1 MRELT
6 IAANEADQR
15 FDKFLRKYLPGANA
29 GFIYKMLRKKN
40 IVLNDRKASGNER
53 LAAGDKVRL
62 FFSDATLEKLCRES
76 VTEEKAADIEAL
88 RRGAD
93 LIRKNLIYEDEDL
106 LMFSKPAGMLSQKA
120 NTGENSAAEYL
131 LQYLTEEGALTAED
145 LRAFRP
151 SPANRLDRNTSGVL
165 LCGKS
170 LAGLQFLSERIR
182 KRDIRKEYLAIVR
195 GRFSEP
201 YRGEIFFTK
210 DDVRNRVE
218 LYPEMAEGRGR
229 METAVRPVGFGKGAT
244 LVLVDLI
251 TGKPHQ
257 IRAHLAYL
265 KHPVAGDSKY
275 GDRNFNGRLD
285 AETGIRRQML
295 HAYRVTF
302 PEIKGRFGY
311 LGGRSF
317 KAPVHKNEK
326 ARRRREDDDLRL
338 EEEEERLRKGQTS
351 IGREIL
357 SYIIMIGV
365 VVAIVLVVNQVL
377 LINARIPSASMENTI
392 MVNDRVF
399 GSRLAYKKADPQR
412 YDIIIFKYPD
422 DESTYFIKR
431 IIGLPGETVTIK
443 DGKVYID
450 ASTKPLD
457 DSFCPETPTGDFGP
471 YKVPAG
477 HYFVMG
483 DNRNNSNDSRYWTH
497 PYVSRDEILGKAE
510 IRYWPLTKFGKIDD
524 KTYGTDD
531 EIIHYDSTSDASS
544 TESSAEAG

>member
-195 GRFSEP
+195 GRLSEP

-317 KAPVHKNEK
+317 KAPV
-326 ARRRREDDDLRL
+326 
-338 EEEEERLRKGQTS
+338 
-351 IGREIL
+351 
-357 SYIIMIGV
+357 
-365 VVAIVLVVNQVL
+365 
-377 LINARIPSASMENTI
+377 
-392 MVNDRVF
+392 
-399 GSRLAYKKADPQR
+399 
-412 YDIIIFKYPD
+412 PD
-422 DESTYFIKR
+422 DMRRALSFYQIETESV
-431 IIGLPGETVTIK
+431 LPGV
-443 DGKVYID
+443 DQ
-450 ASTKPLD
+450 
-457 DSFCPETPTGDFGP
+457 
-471 YKVPAG
+471 
-477 HYFVMG
+477 
-483 DNRNNSNDSRYWTH
+483 R
-497 PYVSRDEILGKAE
+497 
-510 IRYWPLTKFGKIDD
+510 
-524 KTYGTDD
+524 
-531 EIIHYDSTSDASS
+531 
-544 TESSAEAG
+544 